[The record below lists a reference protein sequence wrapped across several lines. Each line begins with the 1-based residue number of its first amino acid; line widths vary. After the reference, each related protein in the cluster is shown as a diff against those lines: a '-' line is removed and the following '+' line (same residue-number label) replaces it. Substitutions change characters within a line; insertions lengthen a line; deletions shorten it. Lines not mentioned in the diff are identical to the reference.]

1 MKKKPDRMNSDLQI
15 ERLGEKIR
23 SERKMRKITQNELAQ
38 LSKLGLNFIS
48 QIENGKNTA
57 HIGKV
62 FQVLNVLGFEIDV
75 KHRK

>member
-1 MKKKPDRMNSDLQI
+1 MNSDLQI

-62 FQVLNVLGFEIDV
+62 FQVLDVLGFEIDV

>member
-1 MKKKPDRMNSDLQI
+1 MNSDFLI

-23 SERKMRKITQNELAQ
+23 NERKLRKITQNELAQ

-48 QIENGKNTA
+48 QIENGKTTA

-62 FQVLNVLGFEIDV
+62 FQVLGVLGFEIDV
-75 KHRK
+75 KHKK